1 MKFKEII
8 QEEKPREKLKR
19 QGVESLSDSELLS
32 ILLRTG
38 SKNESVDEL
47 STRILKEIGGLNKLS
62 NMSLNMLI
70 KIKGIKLSK
79 ASTILTALELNK
91 RIHDKENKNIKLNST
106 TKIFNYYKNEFK
118 NMKQEK
124 FYVLLYD
131 AKLNLIERKE
141 LYKGTLD
148 SVNVHPREIFKE
160 AILESASSIIVM
172 HNHPSGDTTPSKEDI
187 EITRKIE
194 ETGKIVGI
202 KLLDHIIISHKEY
215 YSFYENRIKEETLS

>member
-79 ASTILTALELNK
+79 ASTILTALELSK